1 MMTTRHS
8 MIASLSSETTLTWP
22 SLLPPE
28 EWTGWTMV
36 AEDSETGGMVSAEVV
51 EDSEEEEDA
60 AGAEA
65 ETGMID
71 QDETDSKQFQQLD
84 FNDLFS
90 FNVNYFSIGHV
101 V

>member
-1 MMTTRHS
+1 
-8 MIASLSSETTLTWP
+8 
-22 SLLPPE
+22 
-28 EWTGWTMV
+28 MV

-71 QDETDSKQFQQLD
+71 QDETDSKQFQQLR

>member
-1 MMTTRHS
+1 M
-8 MIASLSSETTLTWP
+8 WP

-71 QDETDSKQFQQLD
+71 QDETDSKQFQQLR